1 MLLEL
6 SGGAMVGVASALT
19 SGAAAYVVV
28 LSGAGS
34 ALLGAI
40 AGC

>member
-1 MLLEL
+1 
-6 SGGAMVGVASALT
+6 MVGVDSALT
-19 SGAAAYVVV
+19 GGAAAYVVV